1 MLPERGR
8 DERGFE
14 VGRESGQA
22 NQHDAL
28 GDPALAEHQLAEVLV
43 RSQEQRGFSRGKADD
58 FGVRYAGRKFQDVD
72 DRVALGPQASDYRP
86 VYVFVG
92 EELQETAGV
101 SG

>member
-14 VGRESGQA
+14 VGREPGQA
-22 NQHDAL
+22 KEYDAVR
-28 GDPALAEHQLAEVLV
+28 DPPLPEHEFAEVLV
-43 RSQEQRGFSRGKADD
+43 CSEEQRRFSRGKADD

-72 DRVALGPQASDYRP
+72 DRVALGPQASDNRP

-92 EELQETAGV
+92 EELQETAGA

>member
-14 VGRESGQA
+14 VGREPGQA
-22 NQHDAL
+22 NQYDAL
-28 GDPALAEHQLAEVLV
+28 RDPALTEHELAKVLV
-43 RSQEQRGFSRGKADD
+43 RGQEQRGFSRGKAND
-58 FGVRYAGRKFQDVD
+58 FGVRDAGRKFEDVD
-72 DRVALGPQASDYRP
+72 DRVALGPQAGDYRP

-92 EELQETAGV
+92 EELQKTAGV

>member
-28 GDPALAEHQLAEVLV
+28 CDPALAEHDLAKVSV
-43 RSQEQRGFSRGKADD
+43 RSQEQRGFSRGKADN
-58 FGVRYAGRKFQDVD
+58 FGVRYAGRKFQDVH
-72 DRVALGPQASDYRP
+72 DRVAFSPQSGDNRP